1 MIRVI
6 PDLADRIRAAFPLAT
21 VDVDPPLHDRG
32 KYHIDVRLGDR
43 LVVVEWSEWF
53 GFGVSLVIDA
63 ALDGGPDFRLANA
76 DGAFRIVKLLLS
88 EAQDAGFGR
97 ELGNWT
103 AEADEALDYED
114 LAVTERERRAP
125 RRKAA

>member
-1 MIRVI
+1 MIAVI
-6 PDLADRIRAAFPLAT
+6 SELAERIRAAFPLAT

-32 KYHIDVRLGDR
+32 TYHIDVRLGDR
-43 LVVVEWSEWF
+43 LIVVEWSQRF
-53 GFGVSLVIDA
+53 GIGVSLVIDA

-88 EAQDAGFGR
+88 EAQDAAFGR

-103 AEADEALDYED
+103 AEAAEAIDYED